1 MLDSMK
7 LSRLLSLLLVITF
20 AACVGQTYRAEVGP
34 MFARARGEFA
44 LANSAQ
50 VQPPNNSVDGN
61 MGLGETEFAPYVALR
76 TDYNAHRARLSGFYI
91 DSEGSGTLANDY
103 GNILAGEQVQTS
115 LDFFTMATN
124 YSYQVLRGAHYR
136 LGVGGQLGFYSLDVA
151 ARSSGVSEGVTSEVF
166 VPMPYLEFEG
176 FWEDFTFG
184 TNMGIMSA
192 DLGDANGRYLDLEGY
207 ANWAVNEDFDVK
219 FGYRYILIDGY
230 GRASSRDFDADV
242 DVQGFYLS
250 AGIRF

>member
-50 VQPPNNSVDGN
+50 VQQPNNSLDSN

-76 TDYNAHRARLSGFYI
+76 TDYNAHRARLNGFYI
-91 DSEGSGTLANDY
+91 DSEGSGVLANDY
-103 GNILAGEQVQTS
+103 GDIPALDSVQTS

-151 ARSSGVSEGVTSEVF
+151 ARSPSGSEGVTSEVF

-176 FWEDFTFG
+176 FWDDFTFG

-192 DLGDANGRYLDLEGY
+192 DLGDANGRYVDLEGY
-207 ANWAVNEDFDVK
+207 ANWAVNEDYNVK
-219 FGYRYILIDGY
+219 LGYRYILIDCY